1 MRLTDREKA
10 YFDRLTNRLLARP
23 EFGQMAGYTQHGS
36 TSCLQHSLA
45 VAYYSY
51 WLCRR
56 LHINVSYKGLIRG
69 ALLHD
74 FFLYD
79 WHDKDPSHRLHGFF
93 HPKRAL
99 DNASALFELSQAE
112 RRIIK
117 SHMWPLTLRSLP
129 TCRAAVIVCLMDKF
143 CSSIEVC
150 RLQRH
155 FYIYRRYDHLRR
167 RASQEKEPALCQT

>member
-1 MRLTDREKA
+1 MRLTTKEKR
-10 YFDRLTNRLLARP
+10 YFDRLVNHLLSMP
-23 EFGQMAGYTQHGS
+23 QFGQMAAYTQHGH

-56 LHINVSYKGLIRG
+56 LHLNISYKGLIRG

-79 WHDKDPSHRLHGFF
+79 WHEKSLTHRWHGFF

-99 DNASALFELSQAE
+99 SNAGELFQLSRME
-112 RRIIK
+112 RNIII

-143 CSSIEVC
+143 CSLVETFH
-150 RLQRH
+150 LQRH
-155 FYIYRRYDHLRR
+155 FYIYRRYEHLYRQ
-167 RASQEKEPALCQT
+167 SQEKEPALCQA